1 MARGK
6 GNIPARCYNATG
18 AAVLGIGNASEHGAL
33 LLDRAWPKSFAS
45 ENSKPPSQMRHV
57 GNITRV
63 VCCPISSTALSE
75 RHFQA
80 EMTRDYR
87 MTSSDYT
94 LWLVISTS

>member
-45 ENSKPPSQMRHV
+45 EN
-57 GNITRV
+57 ITRV

-94 LWLVISTS
+94 LWY